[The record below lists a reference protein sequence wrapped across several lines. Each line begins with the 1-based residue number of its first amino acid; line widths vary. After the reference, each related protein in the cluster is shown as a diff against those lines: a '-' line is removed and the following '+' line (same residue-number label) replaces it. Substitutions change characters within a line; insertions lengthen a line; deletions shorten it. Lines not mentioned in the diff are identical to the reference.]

1 MGILNP
7 LIFNLTVSCFDARGL
22 LLLYELEVVNK
33 DNNMIVQ
40 VLRLLQLL
48 TKDREEGERI
58 LQQEVLKREE
68 RCNGRRERRGDLRGT
83 LRCLSR
89 EEEVEEKGERRMQE
103 MGRRGGEQRGED
115 QRDIQRC
122 LSREEQEEGRVVE
135 ELREG
140 SRSTTSSCSSNK
152 ERGRSKERQVVPTRV
167 SSLSLGRTVPTRG
180 QREQRGS
187 SQEFHTL
194 SKPLRHSSSHQE
206 HSFLSLSGT
215 CASSPGLSGTTG
227 VTNTPNAGTI
237 PSPHIFSGR
246 PYPDTVTRR
255 PAHPQEQPMRGTLPC
270 PCQRCLVLS

>member
-1 MGILNP
+1 
-7 LIFNLTVSCFDARGL
+7 
-22 LLLYELEVVNK
+22 
-33 DNNMIVQ
+33 MIVQ
-40 VLRLLQLL
+40 VLRLLQML

-68 RCNGRRERRGDLRGT
+68 RCTGRRERRGDHIHRGT

-89 EEEVEEKGERRMQE
+89 EEDGEEKGERRMQE
-103 MGRRGGEQRGED
+103 VGRRGGEQRGED

-122 LSREEQEEGRVVE
+122 LSREEQEEERVVE

-187 SQEFHTL
+187 SQEYHTL

-227 VTNTPNAGTI
+227 VTSTSNAGSTI

-246 PYPDTVTRR
+246 PCPDTVTRR
-255 PAHPQEQPMRGTLPC
+255 PAHPQEQPMRGALPC